1 MTSHLLEIPMDME
14 TPVSAFLKLRSKKPL
29 FLFESV
35 EGGERSARYSFLGLE
50 PQASV
55 TVRQDSIEYQTGG
68 NSETRP
74 LSCDNPFDLIRIFQ
88 TSQAE
93 RFGITGNDPQL
104 PLMSGGLV
112 GYASYDMVRFVERL
126 PATAREVLGYPL
138 ASFAVPGAVLVFDH
152 RRHRMCI
159 RCFGQPDDSRAL
171 TAEIVSLLKRQVPQP
186 SVMKRVSPP
195 EPNKTKPEYMGM
207 VEKAKEHILAGDA
220 FQIVPSIRFD
230 GQADGDPF
238 QAYRALRMVNP
249 SPYMYY
255 LDMGFIQ
262 IAGSSPETLV
272 RLDGGEV
279 LVRPI
284 AGTRRRGATPEEDL
298 RLKESLLSDE
308 KERAEHVMLVDLAR
322 NDVGRVARTGTVA
335 VNDFMSVELY
345 SHVMHLVSTVTGKLD
360 QEKHDMFDVYR
371 AAFPAGTVSGA
382 PKVRAMEIL
391 EELEGERRGPY
402 AGSVGYFGFNQ
413 SMDHAITIRTILFSE
428 NRYSIQAGAGI
439 VADSR
444 PENEHQEVI
453 NKASAM
459 FRALEL
465 AKEL

>member
-1 MTSHLLEIPMDME
+1 MATQLLEIPMDME

-55 TVRQDSIEYQTGG
+55 IVRRDSIEYQTGG
-68 NSETRP
+68 TLQTQL
-74 LSCDNPFDLIRIFQ
+74 LSGANPFDLIRNFLA
-88 TSQAE
+88 SQAE
-93 RFGITGNDPQL
+93 LFGVTGNDPQL
-104 PLMSGGLV
+104 PLMGGGLV

-126 PATAREVLGYPL
+126 PSTAREVLGYPL

-152 RRHRMCI
+152 RRHRMSI
-159 RCFGQPDDSRAL
+159 RCFGRPDAGRTL
-171 TAEIVSLLKRQVPQP
+171 IPEIVSLLKHQVPRS
-186 SVMKRVSPP
+186 SVMKQVSPP
-195 EPNKTKPEYMGM
+195 EPNKTKAEFMGM
-207 VEKAKEHILAGDA
+207 VVKAKDHILAGDA

-272 RLDGGEV
+272 RLDAGEV
-279 LVRPI
+279 MVRPI
-284 AGTRRRGATPEEDL
+284 AGTRSRGATPEEDRRL
-298 RLKESLLSDE
+298 RESLLADE

-322 NDVGRVARTGTVA
+322 NDVGRVARPGTVT
-335 VNDFMSVELY
+335 VNDFMSVENY
-345 SHVMHLVSTVTGKLD
+345 SHVMHIVSTVTGKLNE
-360 QEKHDMFDVYR
+360 EKHDMFDVYQ

-382 PKVRAMEIL
+382 PKVRAMEII

-413 SMDHAITIRTILFSE
+413 SMDHAITIRTILFSD

-439 VADSR
+439 VADSQ

-453 NKASAM
+453 NKAGAM